1 MLYYFNM
8 DSVSKLLFETET
20 EKWKQNYMVS
30 MNFEVKKASL
40 ETLILL

>member
-1 MLYYFNM
+1 M

-30 MNFEVKKASL
+30 YIGSMNFEMKKASL